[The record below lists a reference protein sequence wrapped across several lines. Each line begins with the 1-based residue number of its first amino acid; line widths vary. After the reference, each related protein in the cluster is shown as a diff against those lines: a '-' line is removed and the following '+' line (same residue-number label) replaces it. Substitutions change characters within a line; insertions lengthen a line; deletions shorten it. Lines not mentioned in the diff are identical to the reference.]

1 MCGRR
6 SLCPGRSP
14 RSPLGKRQPCSPT
27 ARGSDTWRSSTLPE
41 LEGQGAHLRGACA
54 IRVPT
59 GSRAAARGRY
69 ARPRW
74 DAGQHARDDL
84 VRQEGRQRPL
94 APPESVLGVGMERL
108 ETTSPPQPGSYGT
121 LLRAHR
127 AEAGLSQEELANRA
141 GVSDRTVRNLEAGR
155 VLVPRVETE
164 RLLANALDLEATER
178 ERLATAARQGRKHR
192 LDRSVGRQSVVRESP
207 ADSPAMREG
216 ASRRRP
222 RNCRPPYVRS
232 QGATPSWRP
241 GPCCWPRARINP
253 ELWWFRPC
261 LAWPV

>member
-1 MCGRR
+1 
-6 SLCPGRSP
+6 
-14 RSPLGKRQPCSPT
+14 
-27 ARGSDTWRSSTLPE
+27 
-41 LEGQGAHLRGACA
+41 
-54 IRVPT
+54 
-59 GSRAAARGRY
+59 
-69 ARPRW
+69 
-74 DAGQHARDDL
+74 
-84 VRQEGRQRPL
+84 
-94 APPESVLGVGMERL
+94 MERL

-207 ADSPAMREG
+207 ADSPGDAGGRVT
-216 ASRRRP
+216 
-222 RNCRPPYVRS
+222 PPPAQLPPAVRAFA
-232 QGATPSWRP
+232 GRDAELATWTLLLAKGKDQP
-241 GPCCWPRARINP
+241 GTVVVSAVSGMAGVGKPKS
-253 ELWWFRPC
+253 
-261 LAWPV
+261 